1 MNSATLDPV
10 DQEVKRRA
18 YRSPKRAARAARTR
32 HDILD
37 AARVLFT
44 DQGYAATTMAQVADR
59 AGVAI
64 DTVYASVGT
73 KPELLRLL
81 LEGAIAG
88 GDEAV
93 RAEERVYVHRIRAAT
108 SAQDKLAIYGRAL
121 AEIRPRLA
129 PLEAVVD
136 EAAPAEPEI
145 AVLRSEI
152 HQRRARNMRQL
163 ADDLGGTGQL
173 RPELPLEEVADILW
187 TTTSAGVYDLL
198 MSRPGWTPRRYG
210 TWLGEA
216 WARLFLTDPA

>member
-1 MNSATLDPV
+1 MNSGTV
-10 DQEVKRRA
+10 DLVDEQVKRRT

-32 HDILD
+32 HDILE
-37 AARVLFT
+37 AARTLFT
-44 DQGYAATTMAQVADR
+44 GRGYAATTMAQVADR

-93 RAEERVYVHRIRAAT
+93 PAEERAYVHRIRAAT
-108 SAQDKLAIYGRAL
+108 TAQAKLAIYGQAL
-121 AEIRPRLA
+121 AEILPRLA
-129 PLEAVVD
+129 PLESVID

-145 AVLRSEI
+145 AALRSEI
-152 HQRRARNMRQL
+152 HDRRARNMRHMAQDL
-163 ADDLGGTGQL
+163 ARTGQL
-173 RPELPLEEVADILW
+173 RPDLSLDEVADILW
-187 TTTSAGVYDLL
+187 TTNSAAVYDLL
-198 MSRPGWTPRRYG
+198 MSRPGWTPQRYG
-210 TWLGEA
+210 AWLGEA